1 MTSGNSERIAVVLIL
16 STSLCVG
23 ITLGLFPAL
32 LSVNLELRGI
42 DTSVNGL
49 LAAMHGAAGLIA
61 GLFVPRMMARVGS
74 VRLYF
79 WSVAF
84 AAGMALFFAA
94 SDSLSSW
101 FVIRFV
107 MGLGLGTQWIVSET
121 LMSQIAQGPRRGTI
135 ISLYVVMLSI
145 GMAIGPLL
153 LTLIGTTG
161 LRPFVT
167 VSGLL
172 LLSSIPIVFLRLP
185 GGTKAEHGKTLG
197 LLPSFLRCPSAM
209 LAGAA
214 DGFVF
219 QAFMALLPVY
229 FLRLG
234 TSEVAAIGMLNAFCV
249 GAVAMQVVIGQ
260 MLDRFSPDKV
270 IIGASLL
277 LCVGLALVAN
287 RYLGEVTLWV
297 VVALMGGPAAALFTA
312 GLAGVNDKFSAEEM
326 SSGTS
331 AFTVVWHVGGLSG
344 PALVGVAMDMWEP
357 YGFPLMIGMALV
369 LLVIANGRA
378 LWPRT
383 RDG

>member
-1 MTSGNSERIAVVLIL
+1 MVASKLDWTSVVLIL
-16 STSLCVG
+16 STALCAGV
-23 ITLGLFPAL
+23 TLGLFPAL
-32 LSVNLELRGI
+32 LSINLELRGI

-49 LAAMHGAAGLIA
+49 LAAMHGTAGLIV
-61 GLFVPRMMARVGS
+61 GLFVPRMMVRFGS
-74 VRLYF
+74 IRLYF
-79 WSVAF
+79 WSIAF
-84 AAGMALFFAA
+84 AAGTVLLFSAFN
-94 SDSLSSW
+94 SLSAW
-101 FVIRFV
+101 FAIRFV

-161 LRPFVT
+161 FRPFVT

-172 LLSSIPIVFLRLP
+172 LLSSIPVAFLRLP
-185 GGTKAEHGKTLG
+185 RGAESEHGKTLG
-197 LLPSFLRCPSAM
+197 LLTAFRRCPSAM

-234 TSEVAAIGMLNAFCV
+234 TSEASAISMLNAFCV
-249 GAVAMQVVIGQ
+249 GAVLAQVVIGQ
-260 MLDRFSPDKV
+260 LLDRFSPDKV
-270 IIGASLL
+270 IVGASLL

-287 RYLGEVTLWV
+287 RYLGEVTLWLL
-297 VVALMGGPAAALFTA
+297 VALMGGPAAALFTA
-312 GLAGVNDKFSAEEM
+312 GLAGVNDAFSADEM

-331 AFTVVWHVGGLSG
+331 AFTVIWHVGGLSG
-344 PALVGVAMDMWEP
+344 PALVGIAMEMWEP
-357 YGFPLMIGMALV
+357 FGFPLMIGIVLA
-369 LLVIANGRA
+369 LLVIANGRT
-378 LWPRT
+378 LLRKI
-383 RDG
+383 G

>member
-1 MTSGNSERIAVVLIL
+1 
-16 STSLCVG
+16 VG

-172 LLSSIPIVFLRLP
+172 LLSSIPIIFLRLP